1 MLQHAQLFVRK
12 KLSSY
17 GLIKEI
23 STLFDNDTKEQQ
35 YIYFENK

>member
-1 MLQHAQLFVRK
+1 MHSFSLEKSCHPKA
-12 KLSSY
+12 
-17 GLIKEI
+17 LIKEI